1 MKLPLLVIVVT
12 LALSAPPARGQEVA
26 TSAKDVLAKADAY
39 LAAYREQL
47 RFLLADEHYV
57 QQVSG
62 ASGAVSARRVMSG
75 DLFVTYIPAD
85 RAWVAVHDTAE
96 VDGRPVDGHE
106 NIRALLERDS
116 VSGVARQLVNR
127 NARFNIGSVVRNFN
141 EPTLGL
147 LVLDPQRRSQFKFD
161 RRGVTRV
168 QGATLVTLA
177 FRETEPPTLVRASGR
192 ELYSKGEM
200 VIEAETGR
208 IRRTS
213 MELTYNDIHARLTS
227 FYARN
232 ADLNLWLPATFVER
246 YERGSRRELISCVA
260 TYTNW
265 RRFDV
270 DVKFAPR

>member
-1 MKLPLLVIVVT
+1 MKLPFMVIAAT
-12 LALSAPPARGQEVA
+12 IALSAPAPRVQELS
-26 TSAKDVLAKADAY
+26 TSVKDVLAKADVY
-39 LAAYREQL
+39 LAEYREQL

-57 QQVSG
+57 QQVSD
-62 ASGAVSARRVMSG
+62 ASGAISARQIMSG
-75 DLFVTYIPAD
+75 ELFVTYIPAD
-85 RAWVAVHDTAE
+85 RAWVAVHDIAE
-96 VDGRPVDGHE
+96 VNGRPVDGHE
-106 NIRALLERDS
+106 SIRALLERDS

-147 LVLDPQRRSQFKFD
+147 LVLDPQRRSQFTFD
-161 RRGVTRV
+161 RRGVARE

-213 MELTYNDIHARLTS
+213 MELTYGDIRARLTS
-227 FYARN
+227 IYARN
-232 ADLNLWLPATFVER
+232 PDLNLWLPATFVER

-265 RRFDV
+265 RRFGV
-270 DVKFAPR
+270 DVKFTPR